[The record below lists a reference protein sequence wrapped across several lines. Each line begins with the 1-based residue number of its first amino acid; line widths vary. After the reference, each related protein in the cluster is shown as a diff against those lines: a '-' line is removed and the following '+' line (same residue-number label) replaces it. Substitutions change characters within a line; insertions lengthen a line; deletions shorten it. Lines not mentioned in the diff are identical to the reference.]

1 MKSHW
6 THIEL
11 IENWTLSAN
20 EQFISNMKVSKIVY
34 ALKMKHYS
42 LYGYL
47 PEKIDEMPDIV
58 VGFIIK
64 QLKTNKKGIAKYQYN
79 TRSDRLYNQEIR
91 DYYGF
96 SRLDSTNKKTLIN
109 I

>member
-58 VGFIIK
+58 ALPDITIPDGQAVTKVGKVSKSIFTVPPNV
-64 QLKTNKKGIAKYQYN
+64 QSQEL
-79 TRSDRLYNQEIR
+79 SD
-91 DYYGF
+91 
-96 SRLDSTNKKTLIN
+96 T
-109 I
+109 